1 MACHRARTAIR
12 TTPHLPADCLSPQT
26 FHTHYPTPCS
36 LFSVCTKKNYFRIPF
51 LLTRYANSRLS
62 SCPAAGKHSKQ
73 APGER
78 KREGGREGGR
88 RAGRARGGETGWRE
102 GREGGGADWSGRAGL
117 VGLIG
122 VAGRVFVSSGV
133 QGNAG
138 VGVHRCVKG
147 AHRFPAEMGA
157 PRFTALP
164 SAHCIQ
170 HIAKAAHLQF
180 EFAAAGDTVRALMA
194 FGTMSMACCTTC
206 AQWGVQGQRSPLA
219 RLHHSATTA
228 AHAPPQQNKWGT
240 FRFLN
245 RCWVWMAHRAGVAR
259 PL

>member
-1 MACHRARTAIR
+1 MRT
-12 TTPHLPADCLSPQT
+12 PVSHPAPLQVS
-26 FHTHYPTPCS
+26 
-36 LFSVCTKKNYFRIPF
+36 
-51 LLTRYANSRLS
+51 TR
-62 SCPAAGKHSKQ
+62 SKRQ
-73 APGER
+73 ASGS
-78 KREGGREGGR
+78 GRGTG
-88 RAGRARGGETGWRE
+88 GGEE
-102 GREGGGADWSGRAGL
+102 GRESTRRRDRVEGGKGGGSADWSGRAGL

-147 AHRFPAEMGA
+147 AHRFPAEIGA

-219 RLHHSATTA
+219 RLHHSATAA

-259 PL
+259 PLQYKCPIFATTPLIKRAYDCVVPTPTSRARC